1 MSDSRLVQLAKAIS
15 VAVVVAAV
23 AAPSAGAKPKRKP
36 ISPAAAFTLPPA
48 KQCVSKAGLTLRVR
62 KIARVKWTGATIKL
76 DGKRFATFG
85 RHALP
90 GALKLTGLPS
100 KRFAVSITAK
110 AKDGRSATASR
121 VYSPCAPL
129 GGRPAPTPTPA
140 PTPAPAPAP
149 SGTGAPGSY
158 SGRTPQQSVFS
169 FYVSNDGTHL
179 QDVYVPAYLGCA
191 PSKNFYDHIGIA
203 DIAIAADGSF
213 ATTATQTGVLAG
225 APAHFAY
232 TFSGHFQGSQV
243 SGSYREDVTYD
254 DGTAFSCTTNATS
267 WTASRDAQGTQTA
280 ALPAGSYS
288 GRTPEQS
295 VFSFYVSNDGTH
307 LQDVYVPA
315 YLGCAPSKN
324 FYDHIGIGDIA
335 IAADGS
341 FSGHATQDGVLAG
354 NPATYTY
361 TFSGHAHGSTT
372 AGVTRV
378 AGTFREDIA
387 YNDGTV
393 RSCTSDDQ
401 SWYALREAQG
411 TQALSAPSAG
421 SYSGRT
427 PEQSVF
433 SFYVSNDGTHLQD
446 VVVPA
451 YLGCTPSKNFYDH
464 IGIATIPLAADG
476 SFSATTTQHGVL
488 FGTPATFTYTFSGH
502 VHGTDDAGT
511 VRFAGTFRESIAYDD
526 GIPHAC
532 TTDNQAWHA
541 LREAQGT
548 QALPSPPAGSYSGRT
563 PEQSVFSF
571 YVSNDGTHLQDVVV
585 PAYLGCAPSK
595 NFYDHIGFSE
605 IALAADGSF
614 SASATQDGI
623 LAGHPATF
631 TYRFSGHLH
640 GTVTGGA
647 ARFAGTFRE
656 DIAYDDGTSR
666 SCTTDDQAWY
676 ATREAQGTQSASAP
690 AGTYSGRTPEQSV
703 FSFQVSNDGAHLLN
717 VTVPTSLGCAPSRTG
732 GDHITIADIPL
743 AGDGSFAATVP
754 ATGVFS
760 GHAATFTSTFRG
772 HVHGTTSTGV
782 TRIAGT
788 YREDIAYTDAV
799 AYSCT
804 TNDQPFSAIHS

>member
-1 MSDSRLVQLAKAIS
+1 LVELAKVVG

-23 AAPSAGAKPKRKP
+23 VAPSAGAKPKLRP
-36 ISPAAAFTLPPA
+36 ISPAAAFVLPPP
-48 KQCVSKAGLTLRVR
+48 QRCVSKSGLTLRVR
-62 KIARVKWTGATIKL
+62 KVARVKWVGATVKI
-76 DGKRFATFG
+76 DGKRFRTFG
-85 RHALP
+85 RAALP
-90 GALKLTGLPS
+90 GALKLSGLPS
-100 KRFAVSITAK
+100 KRFAVSLTAR
-110 AKDGRSATASR
+110 AKDGRRATASTA
-121 VYSPCAPL
+121 YLPCPPL
-129 GGRPAPTPTPA
+129 PGPPTPTPT
-140 PTPAPAPAP
+140 PTPTPV
-149 SGTGAPGSY
+149 GIGAPGSY
-158 SGRTPQQSVFS
+158 SGRTPQQSVLS
-169 FYVSNDGTHL
+169 FYVSNDGTRL
-179 QDVYVPAYLGCA
+179 QDVTVPTYLGCT
-191 PSKNFYDHIGIA
+191 PTKTFYDHVGIA
-203 DIAIAADGSF
+203 DIAIGSDGSF
-213 ATTATQTGVLAG
+213 AATTTQDGVLAG
-225 APAHFAY
+225 APAHFTY
-232 TFSGHFQGSQV
+232 TFSGHFQGTQV
-243 SGSYREDVTYD
+243 SGTYREDITYD
-254 DGTAFSCTTNATS
+254 NGIAFACTTNATA
-267 WTASRDAQGTQTA
+267 WTATRDAQGTQSA
-280 ALPAGSYS
+280 ALPPGSYS

-307 LQDVYVPA
+307 LQDVTVPT
-315 YLGCAPSKN
+315 YLGCAPSKT

-354 NPATYTY
+354 NPAKYTY

-393 RSCTSDDQ
+393 RSCRTNDQ
-401 SWYALREAQG
+401 AWYALRDAQG
-411 TQALSAPSAG
+411 TQTLAAPSSG

-446 VVVPA
+446 VTVPT
-451 YLGCTPSKNFYDH
+451 YLGCAPTKTFYDH

-476 SFSATTTQHGVL
+476 SFSATTTQYGVL
-488 FGTPATFTYTFSGH
+488 FGTAATFTYTFSGH
-502 VHGTDDAGT
+502 VHGTDTSGT

-526 GIPHAC
+526 GVTHAC
-532 TTDNQAWHA
+532 TTDNQSWHA
-541 LREAQGT
+541 SRDAQGT
-548 QALPSPPAGSYSGRT
+548 QTLPAPPAGSYSGRT

-571 YVSNDGTHLQDVVV
+571 YVSNDGTHLQDVMI
-585 PAYLGCAPSK
+585 PTYLGCAPAK
-595 NFYDHIGFSE
+595 TFYDHIT
-605 IALAADGSF
+605 IADIPLAADGSF

-623 LAGHPATF
+623 LAGHAATF
-631 TYRFSGHLH
+631 TYTFNGHLH

-647 ARFAGTFRE
+647 ARFAGTYRE

-717 VTVPTSLGCAPSRTG
+717 VTVPTYLGCAPSKTFY
-732 GDHITIADIPL
+732 DHITIADIPL
-743 AGDGSFAATVP
+743 AADGSFAATVP
-754 ATGVFS
+754 ASGTLS
-760 GHAATFTSTFRG
+760 GHPATFTYTLRG

-788 YREDIAYTDAV
+788 YREDIAYSDGV

-804 TNDQPFSAIHS
+804 TNDQAWYALQS